1 MPTHIA
7 LLRGINVGGKN
18 MLAMADLKK
27 LCTKLKLANPT
38 TLLQS
43 GNLLFDAPATQD
55 LPALE
60 LLLEQHT
67 ETHHKIA
74 QDYFLRTVA
83 ELRSVLTRNP
93 FPAEA
98 QSDPSHLLVM
108 FFKSKPAPK
117 NIQSLQ
123 QSIKGRERL
132 SPSGRE
138 LYITYPDGI
147 GTSKLTN
154 TLIEKHLALRGT
166 ARNWNTLLKLHPVR
180 RPRSVMRHLKK
191 INHRGHREHRDN
203 EKPPSTKYSPSDLP
217 HEWWARQGTN

>member
-7 LLRGINVGGKN
+7 LLRGINVGGRN

-27 LCTKLKLANPT
+27 LCAKLQLANPA

-43 GNLLFDAPATQD
+43 GNLLFDAPTTQD

-60 LLLEQHT
+60 LLLQQQT
-67 ETHHKIA
+67 EKHHKIA
-74 QDYFLRTVA
+74 PDYFLRTA
-83 ELRSVLTRNP
+83 KELQSLLARNP
-93 FPAEA
+93 FPTEA
-98 QSDPSHLLVM
+98 QSDPSHFIVM
-108 FFKSKPAPK
+108 FFKSKPAPQ
-117 NIQSLQ
+117 NIHSLQ
-123 QSIKGRERL
+123 QSLKGRERL

-166 ARNWNTLLKLHPVR
+166 ARNWNTLLKLA
-180 RPRSVMRHLKK
+180 
-191 INHRGHREHRDN
+191 
-203 EKPPSTKYSPSDLP
+203 
-217 HEWWARQGTN
+217 ARL

>member
-1 MPTHIA
+1 MPTHLA

-18 MLAMADLKK
+18 MLAMTDLKK
-27 LCTKLKLANPT
+27 LFAKLHLANPT

-60 LLLEQHT
+60 LLLQQQT

-74 QDYFLRTVA
+74 PDYFLRTAA
-83 ELRSVLTRNP
+83 ELRSILTRNP
-93 FPAEA
+93 FPTEA
-98 QSDPSHLLVM
+98 HTYPSHLLVM
-108 FFKSKPAPK
+108 FFKSKIPAK
-117 NIQSLQ
+117 NVHALQ
-123 QSIKGRERL
+123 QSIKGPERL
-132 SPSGRE
+132 APNNRE

-166 ARNWNTLLKLHPVR
+166 ARNWNTLLKLAALL
-180 RPRSVMRHLKK
+180 LK
-191 INHRGHREHRDN
+191 
-203 EKPPSTKYSPSDLP
+203 
-217 HEWWARQGTN
+217 